1 MECISPITLKTGIH
15 VPCGRCLNC
24 LGNKR
29 NDWTFRLYRELK
41 TAQSAYFL
49 TYTYNDESLIY
60 GDSSPTVS
68 KRELQLYIKR
78 LRQEIKKYEVN
89 HENKDECLKTAK
101 NSLKF
106 KYYAVG
112 EYGTESERPHY
123 HALFFNLPL
132 GMPVHTTL
140 AELWSEEG
148 KSKGFIKVGTVTVRS
163 ISYVA
168 GYLINP
174 QTDEKGKEKQFSI
187 MSTKPAIGAGYLETS
202 GFFHKNNAKFT
213 ARMAGQSWRL
223 PRYYKERI
231 FSRKEIEQNTE
242 KVREIIDN
250 KINEEIF
257 KYQEKGDSYFT
268 NRMEEFNQRQIATKE
283 KNKKLRKL

>member
-1 MECISPITLKTGIH
+1 MDCIEPITLKTGIH

-41 TAQSAYFL
+41 TCQSAYFL
-49 TYTYNDESLIY
+49 TFTYNDESLIY

-68 KRELQLYIKR
+68 KRELQLFLKR
-78 LRQEIKKYEVN
+78 LRKEIQKYDINYGKET
-89 HENKDECLKTAK
+89 KCLKSPEK
-101 NSLKF
+101 GFKL

-123 HALFFNLPL
+123 HILLFNLPQ
-132 GMPVHTTL
+132 GMQVHKTL
-140 AELWSEEG
+140 SDLWSEEG

-174 QTDEKGKEKQFSI
+174 KTDEKGKEKQFSI
-187 MSTKPAIGAGYLETS
+187 MSTKPAIGSGYLETA
-202 GFFHKNNAKFT
+202 GFYHKNNSQFRT
-213 ARMAGQSWRL
+213 RLAGQSWRL
-223 PRYYKERI
+223 PRYYKDRI
-231 FSRKEIEQNTE
+231 FNRQEIEQNTQ
-242 KVREIIDN
+242 KVRDIIDN
-250 KINEEIF
+250 KINEKIF
-257 KYQEKGDSYFT
+257 EYQGRNDDYFI
-268 NRMEEFNQRQIATKE
+268 NRYEEYKQRKE
-283 KNKKLRKL
+283 SVIIKNKKLRKL